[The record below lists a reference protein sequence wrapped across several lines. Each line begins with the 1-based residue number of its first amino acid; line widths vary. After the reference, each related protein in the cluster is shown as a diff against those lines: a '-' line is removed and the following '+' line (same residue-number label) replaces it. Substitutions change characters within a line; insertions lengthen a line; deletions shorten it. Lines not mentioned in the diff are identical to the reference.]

1 MSHFGSSSLPLMLAG
16 HPEVQRPHSVQLYV
30 SKRSFQLKSLRLPT
44 PKVSASSRFT
54 VWNWPLGLCEAKKTL
69 KGAAMMCRCLEYG
82 RDTRKLKR
90 STAWSHHDTWK
101 KALTAPA
108 RRSASTPARAL
119 PPNCPRADGT
129 GASAIL
135 P

>member
-44 PKVSASSRFT
+44 PKVSASSRLT
-54 VWNWPLGLCEAKKTL
+54 VWNWPLGLCEAEKTL

-82 RDTRKLKR
+82 RYRRKHR
-90 STAWSHHDTWK
+90 WTTVWSQQDQWRAAET
-101 KALTAPA
+101 TPDA
-108 RRSASTPARAL
+108 RRTS
-119 PPNCPRADGT
+119 
-129 GASAIL
+129 
-135 P
+135 

>member
-82 RDTRKLKR
+82 RNPRKLKR
-90 STAWSHHDTWK
+90 GTAGRHPPHGEDG
-101 KALTAPA
+101 
-108 RRSASTPARAL
+108 RAL
-119 PPNCPRADGT
+119 PAGESPKSLA
-129 GASAIL
+129 
-135 P
+135 

>member
-82 RDTRKLKR
+82 RDTRKLR
-90 STAWSHHDTWK
+90 RGTAGSHHDTGK
-101 KALTAPA
+101 KAGAAPA
-108 RRSASTPARAL
+108 GRMARTHARGDRRRVAV
-119 PPNCPRADGT
+119 
-129 GASAIL
+129 
-135 P
+135 